1 MSEYCPNGKL
11 AVLHSYRWVPLNILV
26 IILCLIVKTYD
37 LNIIKIWEQ
46 NNIHGIP
53 IEDYLVIIR
62 QLSNIHKYS
71 IY

>member
-1 MSEYCPNGKL
+1 M
-11 AVLHSYRWVPLNILV
+11 NILV